1 MLEHDGSEIKPDDKV
16 YLQAA
21 LLYTSSDGQRR
32 VHVHHIMLTATDN
45 IGTVF
50 KYADCK
56 AVVNILAR
64 YGAVMISG
72 EQLVT
77 MRSNTNKRLTQILH
91 SYRTNCAA
99 QSSSGQL
106 ILPEAL
112 KLAPLYILA
121 ALRSGTLHV
130 NNRVRANISE
140 ADVRVDARST
150 SRNDCL
156 KASVEMW
163 IRHSYP
169 RLVGLHDLPDD
180 CELVEIDNSTGVDE
194 LIVYMPR
201 AHAPTAEYLERSGV
215 FLLENGKELFLWIEP

>member
-1 MLEHDGSEIKPDDKV
+1 MLEHDGSEIKPGDKV

-21 LLYTSSDGQRR
+21 LLYTSTDGQRR
-32 VHVHHIMLTATDN
+32 VRVHNTMLTATDN

-50 KYADCK
+50 KYADCE

-72 EQLVT
+72 EQLATV
-77 MRSNTNKRLTQILH
+77 RSNINKRLTQILH

-121 ALRSGTLHV
+121 ALRSDTLHV

-150 SRNDCL
+150 SRIDCL

-163 IRHSYP
+163 IRHSYL

-180 CELVEIDNSTGVDE
+180 CELVEIDNNTGVDE
-194 LIVYMPR
+194 LIVHMPR
-201 AHAPTAEYLERSGV
+201 AHASAAEYFERSVV